1 MSSLLKYGNF
11 YWEECKKESFRNSE
25 NLFIHLIYALCHSIQ
40 VPSHL
45 YNGIANITL
54 DPSYHR
60 AEILCLKKSQSLN
73 QVSRAH
79 RASHWQAWDLHGS
92 ACTLELFRLGR
103 IGYSVSDSLA
113 ALRILPPIGLPHCL
127 VLVQHWGQKVVRFG
141 FFLEVCS
148 FLKRN

>member
-79 RASHWQAWDLHGS
+79 RASHWQAWALHGS
-92 ACTLELFRLGR
+92 ACTLELCRLGR
-103 IGYSVSDSLA
+103 IGYTVSLT
-113 ALRILPPIGLPHCL
+113 LWLLL
-127 VLVQHWGQKVVRFG
+127 E
-141 FFLEVCS
+141 FFLLLGCLTALSQCS
-148 FLKRN
+148 IGGRRWLGLVFSWRFAPF